1 MCDGLLLQVMRKEK
15 ILQNDYADYVRSER
29 DVLTSVSHPYIVTLR
44 FSFQVCSTLRLA
56 PCSPHSC
63 CSVVSHHKAQAI
75 AVAYAG
81 RHTPHLTAMSDAG
94 LRPTAC
100 LVLRRHPPNFTLS
113 WTG

>member
-1 MCDGLLLQVMRKEK
+1 MFFTKHLPAFCPCLHFIHLLRVCDGLLLQVMRKEK

-63 CSVVSHHKAQAI
+63 CSEVSHHKA
-75 AVAYAG
+75 
-81 RHTPHLTAMSDAG
+81 
-94 LRPTAC
+94 
-100 LVLRRHPPNFTLS
+100 
-113 WTG
+113 